1 VTAKSTQKTIK
12 TIFLSTFK
20 KIILKTKPK
29 KKKRVFSFKIT
40 VPLPIFR
47 WTSIQSH
54 RDLRIGI
61 KRRRILGVLIQKI
74 KTHRGC

>member
-29 KKKRVFSFKIT
+29 KKKEFLVFQFKIQNWK
-40 VPLPIFR
+40 F
-47 WTSIQSH
+47 
-54 RDLRIGI
+54 
-61 KRRRILGVLIQKI
+61 LGFETTKSDND
-74 KTHRGC
+74 